1 MPGKAAK
8 VRLSEKQLAMLTDI
22 AKSRS
27 LPQVLTQRANSEHF
41 PPDHF
46 SSSTP
51 SLPDPGPIAGRP
63 STLNARSNSGPTL
76 ARNISRSPVTG

>member
-27 LPQVLTQRANSEHF
+27 LPQFLTQRANIVRREHQY
-41 PPDHF
+41 
-46 SSSTP
+46 SR
-51 SLPDPGPIAGRP
+51 A
-63 STLNARSNSGPTL
+63 AR
-76 ARNISRSPVTG
+76 V